1 MTPELEFRSDMKLVP
16 VSKSILPLL
25 LEAYNEDPKAAQTAL
40 PWLNAE
46 FNVQGQLSDMLF
58 DVENQS
64 DVDRL
69 HFWWIRSEEKGSFV
83 GLIGLGDELQL
94 LQSSYNLG
102 YWVRSSYQRQGIA
115 LEATRTILEWLE
127 NKARANQE
135 FHRIEITVHPHNEA
149 GLATANRICEE
160 WGGELMEQ
168 FIGIAIG
175 QRTVPHRLHILDLPR
190 GEAA

>member
-1 MTPELEFRSDMKLVP
+1 MTPELEFRPDMKLVP

-69 HFWWIRSEEKGSFV
+69 HFWWIRSEEKGNFV

-94 LQSSYNLG
+94 LQSS
-102 YWVRSSYQRQGIA
+102 
-115 LEATRTILEWLE
+115 
-127 NKARANQE
+127 
-135 FHRIEITVHPHNEA
+135 
-149 GLATANRICEE
+149 
-160 WGGELMEQ
+160 
-168 FIGIAIG
+168 
-175 QRTVPHRLHILDLPR
+175 
-190 GEAA
+190 

>member
-168 FIGIAIG
+168 FIGIEIG

>member
-1 MTPELEFRSDMKLVP
+1 
-16 VSKSILPLL
+16 
-25 LEAYNEDPKAAQTAL
+25 LEAYHEDPKAAQTAL

-69 HFWWIRSEEKGSFV
+69 HFWWIRSEEKGIFV

-102 YWVRSSYQRQGIA
+102 YWVRSSFQRQGIA
-115 LEATRTILEWLE
+115 LEATRTILKWLE
-127 NKARANQE
+127 NKERENQE
-135 FHRIEITVHPHNEA
+135 FHLIEITVHPHNEP

-160 WGGELMEQ
+160 WGGEIMEQ
-168 FIGIAIG
+168 FIGIEIG

-190 GEAA
+190 GDAA

>member
-69 HFWWIRSEEKGSFV
+69 HFWWIRSEEKGIFV

-102 YWVRSSYQRQGIA
+102 YWVRSSFQRQGIA

-127 NKARANQE
+127 NKARVNQE
-135 FHRIEITVHPHNEA
+135 FHRIEITVHPHNEP

-160 WGGELMEQ
+160 WGGEVMEQ
-168 FIGIAIG
+168 FIGIEIG

-190 GEAA
+190 GDAA